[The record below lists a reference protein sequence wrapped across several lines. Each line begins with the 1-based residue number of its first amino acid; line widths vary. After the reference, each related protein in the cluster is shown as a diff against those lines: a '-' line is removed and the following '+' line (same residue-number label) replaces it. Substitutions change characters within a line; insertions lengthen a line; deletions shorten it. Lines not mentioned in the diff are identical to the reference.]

1 MIVTDYMARCMAQK
15 GPFPAIL
22 RSFFDGGIVR
32 LSLPAHS
39 LFLLSKDPLIAPIWV
54 TCIACRTHILIP

>member
-1 MIVTDYMARCMAQK
+1 
-15 GPFPAIL
+15 
-22 RSFFDGGIVR
+22 
-32 LSLPAHS
+32 